1 MKRVVTC
8 SALACVLCVPLAAA
22 FLTTPPQFS
31 PLTLAVGGNPRGVTV
46 GDFNADGHLDFAVAN
61 HSSPNQLSIYFSDGR
76 AGGLRIAAQFSLPVG
91 PFGIT
96 NADLNH
102 DGRRDIIVT
111 SADSNSLEIIT
122 WDADTA
128 SFSVR
133 GPYAAETDPREVVA
147 GDFDRDG
154 HVDLAMALFGCH
166 CVGVWRGFGN
176 FAFSGIRI
184 PTATRPHGLATAD
197 FNRDGI
203 LDLVVTHESA
213 ARATVLFGD
222 GTTNFPSSTSIAT
235 GGGPRNVTVGDL
247 NEDGWTDFATVN
259 TSGRSITLGLGVRTA
274 PGSFT
279 STVVPRTVNI
289 PSTLRSPRDIEAVD
303 ANGDGK
309 LDLAVVDFVTAN
321 LWVFLGDGQGNF
333 GPFEGVNSS
342 TDGFFAGE
350 GARTI
355 ATGDINEDGRV
366 DLLVGNQSD
375 GTVTLFRNQ
384 TPFRGR
390 FCCGPP

>member
-8 SALACVLCVPLAAA
+8 SALACALCVPLAAA
-22 FLTTPPQFS
+22 FLTTPPS
-31 PLTLAVGGNPRGVTV
+31 YSALTLAVGGNPRGVTIA
-46 GDFNADGHLDFAVAN
+46 DFNADGHLDFAVAN
-61 HSSPNQLSIYFSDGR
+61 HSSPTQLIIYFGGGRDGS
-76 AGGLRIAAQFSLPVG
+76 LRVAAEFSLPVG

-111 SADSNSLEIIT
+111 SADSNSVEIVS
-122 WDADTA
+122 WNADSA
-128 SFSVR
+128 SFSIVQQFTT
-133 GPYAAETDPREVVA
+133 GSDPREIVA

-154 HVDLAMALFGCH
+154 HVDVAMALFGCH
-166 CVGVWRGFGN
+166 CVEVRRGAGDFT
-176 FAFSGIRI
+176 FTSTIRI
-184 PTATRPHGLATAD
+184 ATLARPHGLATAD

-222 GTTNFPSSTSIAT
+222 GTAGFPNRTTIVT
-235 GGGPRNVTVGDL
+235 GGGPRNVSVGDF

-259 TSGRSITLGLGVRTA
+259 TSGRSITLAFGIRAA

-279 STVVPRTVNI
+279 STFTSRMLNTG
-289 PSTLRSPRDIEAVD
+289 TALQSPRDIEAVD

-309 LDLAVVDFVTAN
+309 LDLAVVDFATAN
-321 LWVFLGDGQGNF
+321 MWVFLGDGLGNF

-342 TDGFFAGE
+342 TDGSFAGN

-355 ATGDINEDGRV
+355 AIGDIDEDGRV

-384 TPFRGR
+384 TTFRGR
-390 FCCGPP
+390 PR